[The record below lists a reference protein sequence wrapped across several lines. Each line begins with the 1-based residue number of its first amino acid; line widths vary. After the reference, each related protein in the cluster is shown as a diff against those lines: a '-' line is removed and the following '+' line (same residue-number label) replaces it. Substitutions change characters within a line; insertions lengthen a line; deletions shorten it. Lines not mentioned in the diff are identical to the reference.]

1 MKKLAKISA
10 SLFTILSCMVLIG
23 TAKNSTEAYNESAVP
38 VEEIIDCADDGS
50 SETLTDQIVSE
61 STEST
66 EFSVDSVSVQGE
78 RPSFTEKESAQSKN
92 EETVQSEE
100 DSSSGSFL
108 ESVTL
113 VLSIL
118 LMLSLLA
125 AMAG

>member
-1 MKKLAKISA
+1 MKNFAKISA
-10 SLFTILSCMVLIG
+10 SLFTVLSCIVLIG
-23 TAKNSTEAYNESAVP
+23 TAKNSTEASDESAVP
-38 VEEIIDCADDGS
+38 VEGTIGCADDDFL
-50 SETLTDQIVSE
+50 ETITDQIE

-78 RPSFTEKESAQSKN
+78 HTSFTEEESTQSKN
-92 EETVQSEE
+92 EGTVQSEE